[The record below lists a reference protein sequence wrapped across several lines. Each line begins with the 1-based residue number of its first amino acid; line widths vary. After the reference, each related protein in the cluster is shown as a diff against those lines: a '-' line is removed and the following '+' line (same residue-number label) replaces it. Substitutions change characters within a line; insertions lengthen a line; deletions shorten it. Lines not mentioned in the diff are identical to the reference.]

1 MQPAASDWTS
11 EFFDELAIV
20 DTFQHLLQ
28 TTQQTVEDLCR
39 LCVAARED
47 RVVLAFSVH
56 GLMPFANHPEYVFDF
71 SKMSHRQLQSLRW
84 HYKNLPDT
92 MTCEYDVDLYVLK
105 RSPENFEIEHAL
117 VLFAAGCLLL
127 KGLCKTNAVARG
139 FSYERLSNDKALL
152 AYHANAILF
161 HIVNACRVKSGAL
174 RTAVG
179 LFAKHDVAP

>member
-1 MQPAASDWTS
+1 MQPAARDWTS

-105 RSPENFEIEHAL
+105 RSPENFEIEHTL
-117 VLFAAGCLLL
+117 VLFAAGCLLV
-127 KGLCKTNAVARG
+127 KGLSQVKAEKHG
-139 FSYERLSNDKALL
+139 FSYPHLSNDKPLL

-161 HIVNACRVKSGAL
+161 TIVNACRVRKGAL
-174 RTAVG
+174 RAAVD
-179 LFAKHDVAP
+179 LFAKYNVAP